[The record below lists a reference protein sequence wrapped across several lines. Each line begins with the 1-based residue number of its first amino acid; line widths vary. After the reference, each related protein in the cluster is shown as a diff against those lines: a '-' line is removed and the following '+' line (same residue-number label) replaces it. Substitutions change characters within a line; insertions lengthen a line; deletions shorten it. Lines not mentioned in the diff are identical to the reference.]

1 MHLIKHFLHFF
12 VLLYI
17 CFKSETIIHKYML
30 ALQRKLETKCCRMQL
45 HDLLLDVQTRQ
56 VVYYLATFIAYA
68 GTFGALITLFEC
80 HYFAGPEPDLSFGNF
95 KRSMISHSTMMV
107 GCLYLFVGGYV
118 KIRVS
123 NLIPYCVG
131 LVGCLVLG
139 IAVNGLF
146 AAFGLPSPNAMYLV
160 ETRLAEQ
167 YIV

>member
-1 MHLIKHFLHFF
+1 MWYDHLTTGHATAYDNILFPIFF
-12 VLLYI
+12 CNASMYLL
-17 CFKSETIIHKYML
+17 IIVSLLKNK
-30 ALQRKLETKCCRMQL
+30 QGKLF
-45 HDLLLDVQTRQ
+45 
-56 VVYYLATFIAYA
+56 YYLATFVAYA

-80 HYFAGPEPDLSFGNF
+80 HYFAGPNPDLSFGNF
-95 KRSMISHSTMMV
+95 KSMISHSTMMV

-139 IAVNGLF
+139 IAVNSLF